1 VPRSLEN
8 AAGGRIIGS
17 LAKVHSY
24 RKVTKIVRRVNF
36 GALARPTIRKH
47 FYFIV
52 EPITGG
58 VRLIKANI

>member
-1 VPRSLEN
+1 MPRSLEN

-24 RKVTKIVRRVNF
+24 RKVTKIVRCVNF
-36 GALARPTIRKH
+36 GARPTIRKH

-58 VRLIKANI
+58 VA